1 MRRLSLAALF
11 AAAALAGCESAPTT
25 ARAPADGARMDETN
39 QPPVAV
45 ITKTP
50 PKHIYTWGVRY
61 YLSSASSY
69 DPDGTIASYFW
80 ANDCPPKPEA
90 NTATT
95 SIDIY
100 WGETCRVSLELWDNL
115 GAFGM
120 QEITLS
126 N

>member
-1 MRRLSLAALF
+1 MRRLTLATLL
-11 AAAALAGCESAPTT
+11 AAAALAGCDSTPTA
-25 ARAPADGARMDETN
+25 ARAPVGPRLDGTN

-45 ITKTP
+45 IS
-50 PKHIYTWGVRY
+50 YTRHLYSWGFRY
-61 YLSSASSY
+61 TLNGSGSY
-69 DPDGTIASYFW
+69 DPDGTIDSYFW

-90 NTATT
+90 NTVNTT
-95 SIDIY
+95 IDIY
-100 WGETCRVSLELWDNL
+100 FGETCRVSLELWDNL

>member
-1 MRRLSLAALF
+1 MRRLAFATLLAV
-11 AAAALAGCESAPTT
+11 AALAGCDSEPTAAPK
-25 ARAPADGARMDETN
+25 GARMDLTN

-69 DPDGTIASYFW
+69 DPDGTISDYFW
-80 ANDCPPKPEA
+80 ANDCPPKPEE
-90 NTATT
+90 NTVTT
-95 SIDIY
+95 TIDIY